1 MLKSPKQRKKRN
13 VRRNVYKGQSE
24 HSIKVIKSYNKM
36 YKAYLEMFQ
45 DYAIGFTNEVFI
57 QSFNSLY
64 ISSYHNSNIFLF
76 LSAYEKSYGYLI
88 KTYRDIIHI
97 YEKVGTN
104 IEDGH
109 ISSIM
114 QGMSDVLASRC
125 DDYKEENCI
134 AENAINLN
142 ASEIFKSYIASSM
155 DIIKPVFP
163 GIIKSIYASLDR
175 SIWDINNENIEMSF
189 EEIGKRILL
198 EFSEPVYKIY
208 CEGIEKSLSEIDK
221 NLYSD
226 DLDNKLSLI
235 KQEYAILSSIIKIQ
249 IPELEASKGNI
260 EAIENMLSLA
270 KEAYQHL
277 GKSIEYMENK
287 YSSRLDKRDEEIC
300 LPSFEDFNVIIAD
313 SVHSDYQFDKQVHL
327 ENIKMI
333 KEELETDINDGIL
346 RYIRII
352 EKENQGECLEELKEE
367 FVDENK
373 SIADF
378 MILSFNSLA
387 PYFSE
392 NKESLLSCEEINIIE
407 GINETVSIKT
417 EGIKEGFDYYLENIN
432 NIDASENAVLND
444 DFIKEI
450 RGLVLDYLKNN
461 HKGYMEQNYQEITA
475 LNRFFSETTKENS
488 REALYKY
495 NKLLEEKK
503 DKLISLSTGF
513 KRDTLLFE
521 MSTFEEILN
530 YSVEKLMESSDRNV
544 LQYGNYVKKI
554 YSDILNK
561 FVKFNIRQINPSLG
575 DLFNAKEHEVL
586 MAKKEEGFAKGS
598 IIKVLNRG
606 YSQNGQV
613 LLRANIIAAK

>member
-1 MLKSPKQRKKRN
+1 MLNSPKQRKKSN
-13 VRRNVYKGQSE
+13 VHRNVYKGQSE
-24 HSIKVIKSYNKM
+24 HSIRVIKSYNKM
-36 YKAYLEMFQ
+36 YRAYLELFQ

-76 LSAYEKSYGYLI
+76 LSAYEKSYGYLM
-88 KTYRDIIHI
+88 KTYKEIIYI
-97 YEKVGTN
+97 YEKVGAD

-134 AENAINLN
+134 LENAINTN
-142 ASEIFKSYIASSM
+142 ASEIFKDYITSSM
-155 DIIKPVFP
+155 NIIKPLFP
-163 GIIKSIYASLDR
+163 GIIKDIYTSLDK
-175 SIWDINNENIEMSF
+175 SIWDIKEETIETSLK
-189 EEIGKRILL
+189 EIGKRIFL
-198 EFSEPVYKIY
+198 ELSEPVYQIY
-208 CEGIEKSLSEIDK
+208 CEGIKNALLEMDK

-226 DLDNKLSLI
+226 DLDGKLSLI
-235 KQEYAILSSIIKIQ
+235 KQEHAILSSIIKIQ
-249 IPELEASKGNI
+249 IPELEAAKDNM
-260 EAIENMLSLA
+260 EAIESMLSLA

-287 YSSRLDKRDEEIC
+287 YSSKLDKRDAEGHI
-300 LPSFEDFNVIIAD
+300 PSLEDFKLVISDA
-313 SVHSDYQFDKQVHL
+313 VNSDYHFDKKVRL

-333 KEELETDINDGIL
+333 KEDFERDINDGIL

-352 EKENQGECLEELKEE
+352 EKESQEESLEELKEN
-367 FVDENK
+367 FINENK
-373 SIADF
+373 TIADF
-378 MILSFNSLA
+378 MTVSFHSLST
-387 PYFSE
+387 YFSE
-392 NKESLLSCEEINIIE
+392 NKESLLSSDEINIIE
-407 GINETVSIKT
+407 GINETITIKI

-432 NIDASENAVLND
+432 NINVSENAVLND
-444 DFIKEI
+444 NFITQI
-450 RGLVLDYLKNN
+450 RELVYEKLKNN
-461 HKGYMEQNYQEITA
+461 HKGYMDQSYQEITA
-475 LNRFFSETTKENS
+475 LNRFFSETTKEHS
-488 REALYKY
+488 REALYKHH
-495 NKLLEEKK
+495 KQFEEKK
-503 DKLISLSTGF
+503 DKLVSLSTGF

-530 YSVEKLMESSDRNV
+530 YSVEKLMESHNENV

-561 FVKFNIRQINPSLG
+561 LVKFNIRQINPSSG
-575 DLFNAKEHEVL
+575 DFFNAKEHEVL
-586 MAKKEEGFAKGS
+586 MAKKEEGFSKGS

-606 YSQNGQV
+606 YVQNGQV